1 MPINLDAGD
10 VFPDFELPDHRKK
23 PRRLSSF
30 TEPSPMDEKLG
41 FEDGYPL
48 VLIFGRGFFCPRDQ
62 QHMRQL
68 VRFQDELAVNFG
80 KLVTVST
87 DAPLVGAAF
96 RAGLGAQWPFLSDEE
111 REVIERVGILDE
123 TEGEYAYVARPYT
136 FVLRPD
142 LTIHKV
148 YDGWFF
154 VGRPTLEELRQD
166 LREIMGSRSDYHYE
180 AHNTPEAKKIRIP
193 QQEWANG
200 VPPLGANGLEVAQG
214 VVRSFDLDAG
224 NGEIESGASENGV
237 FFNFTAIPGEGYR
250 TLRAGTPVRF
260 ELVENASCPTARNVQ
275 EDGG

>member
-1 MPINLDAGD
+1 MTTNLRVGD

-23 PRRLSSF
+23 PRRLSGYVK
-30 TEPSPMDEKLG
+30 PSPMDEKLG
-41 FEDGYPL
+41 FTDGYPL

-68 VRFQDELAVNFG
+68 VQFQSELAVNFG

-96 RAGLGAQWPFLSDEE
+96 RAGLGAEWPFLSDER
-111 REVIERVGILDE
+111 REVIKRVGILDD
-123 TEGEYAYVARPYT
+123 TEGEYAYVSQPYT

-142 LTIHKV
+142 LTIYKI

-166 LREIMGSRSDYHYE
+166 LREVMSGRSDSHYE

-193 QQEWANG
+193 QQEWIDGA
-200 VPPLGANGLEVAQG
+200 PPLGANGLPVAQG
-214 VVRSFDLDAG
+214 VIRSFDLDAG
-224 NGEIESGASENGV
+224 VGEIESDASENGV

-250 TLRAGTPVRF
+250 TIKPGTPVEF
-260 ELVENASCPTARNVQ
+260 EVVENETGPTARNVQ
-275 EDGG
+275 KRG